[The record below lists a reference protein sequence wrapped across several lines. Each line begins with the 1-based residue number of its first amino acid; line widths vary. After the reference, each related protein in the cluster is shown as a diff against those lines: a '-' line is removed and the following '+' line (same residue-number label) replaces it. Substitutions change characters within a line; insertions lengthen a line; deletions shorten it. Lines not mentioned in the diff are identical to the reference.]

1 MNDQKSIKL
10 HEAYTARSRESLN
23 QLVSHSFDDKY
34 SEMLY
39 FVWGQDNV
47 DMMKWVLTGY
57 EDAFVRELLDTKKIF
72 PMERFIQDFPTL
84 VNIDRILELAREYG
98 SDTDMMNMLNKF
110 TDTASSH

>member
-1 MNDQKSIKL
+1 
-10 HEAYTARSRESLN
+10 
-23 QLVSHSFDDKY
+23 
-34 SEMLY
+34 MLF

-57 EDAFVRELLDTKKIF
+57 EDAFVRELLDTKTIF
-72 PMERFIQDFPTL
+72 PVERFIQDFPTL

-98 SDTDMMNMLNKF
+98 SDTDMMNMLNEF